1 MITRRNFVAGLATL
15 LAAPAIVRVGSLMQ
29 LRSTPLVVPLRDF
42 LTLAEYAERMEP
54 VWDKMVS
61 SIFYGND
68 ALDPASFHGINFHRA
83 TLLEPLEMYATPT
96 RAELRQFALS

>member
-29 LRSTPLVVPLRDF
+29 LRSTPLVVPLREP
-42 LTLAEYAERMEP
+42 LTLLEYAKLMEP
-54 VWDKMVS
+54 IRDRMVS

-68 ALDPASFHGINFHRA
+68 AFDPASFRGINFHRA
-83 TLLEPLEMYATPT
+83 TLLA
-96 RAELRQFALS
+96 AA